1 MTHAMKLLVIGGAG
15 YVGRLVL
22 PLLAERFT
30 LRVFDRNPPEDFVG
44 EFIAGDVTDPQAL
57 LRAAEGMEALL
68 YMAMGKGGPNNIQD
82 PTPAY
87 DVNVKGV
94 HLALDAA
101 RNAGIRHTVYT
112 SSLSVHD
119 GHDLTSGEFDSE
131 EAPAEPLSVYGLTKW
146 MGEEACRFFHR
157 KHGLPILALRLFR
170 PVSVEQWESGT
181 NYDRLDCRTAAPD
194 LARALISALELEHD
208 SFEIIHV
215 TGDATGRAYRHEKA
229 KRILGWE
236 PQFRR

>member
-1 MTHAMKLLVIGGAG
+1 MKLLVVGGSG

-30 LRVFDRNPPEDFVG
+30 LRVFDRVPPETPC
-44 EFIAGDVTDPQAL
+44 EFIEGDVTDPNAL
-57 LRAAEGMEALL
+57 NRAAAGMDALL

-87 DVNVKGV
+87 DVNVKGL

-101 RNAGIRHTVYT
+101 RQAGIRHTVYT

-119 GHDLTSGEFDSE
+119 GHDLASGEFDKE
-131 EAPAEPLSVYGLTKW
+131 KTPAEPLSVYGLTKW
-146 MGEEACRFFHR
+146 MGEEVCRFFHR

-170 PVSVEQWESGT
+170 PVSVEEWESGKSH
-181 NYDRLDCRTAAPD
+181 DSRDCRTAAPD
-194 LARALISALELEHD
+194 LARALISALELDHD
-208 SFEIIHV
+208 SFEVIHV
-215 TGDATGRAYRHEKA
+215 TGDTTGLAYRHEKA
-229 KRILGWE
+229 KRILDWE